1 MDLITIAYLKSILDS
16 TGGGVG
22 QKGDDGKSAYD
33 IAVAHG
39 FIGSEEE
46 WLESLSATLD
56 IEHLTKEEIDSI
68 SYIKNLLRQPIS
80 MMLYVQNHQI

>member
-1 MDLITIAYLKSILDS
+1 MDSLTIAYLKSILGL
-16 TGGGVG
+16 TGGGAG

-39 FIGSEEE
+39 FVGSEEE

-56 IEHLTKEEIDSI
+56 IEHLIKEEIDAI
-68 SYIKNLLRQPIS
+68 SVSDFNNNSHLT
-80 MMLYVQNHQI
+80 

>member
-1 MDLITIAYLKSILDS
+1 MDLITIAYLKSILGS
-16 TGGGVG
+16 TSGGAG

-39 FIGSEEE
+39 FVGSEEE

-56 IEHLTKEEIDSI
+56 IEHLTKEEIDAMFQEET
-68 SYIKNLLRQPIS
+68 N
-80 MMLYVQNHQI
+80 V

>member
-1 MDLITIAYLKSILDS
+1 MDLIAIAYLKSILGL
-16 TGGGVG
+16 TGGGTG

-56 IEHLTKEEIDSI
+56 IEHLTKEEIDA
-68 SYIKNLLRQPIS
+68 
-80 MMLYVQNHQI
+80 MLQEETNV

>member
-1 MDLITIAYLKSILDS
+1 MDLITIAYLKSILGL
-16 TGGGVG
+16 TGGGAG

-56 IEHLTKEEIDSI
+56 IEHLTKEEIDAI
-68 SYIKNLLRQPIS
+68 SVSDFNSAFNSHLT
-80 MMLYVQNHQI
+80 

>member
-1 MDLITIAYLKSILDS
+1 MDLITISYLKSILGS
-16 TGGGVG
+16 TGGGAG
-22 QKGDDGKSAYD
+22 HKGDDDESAYD

-56 IEHLTKEEIDSI
+56 IEHLTKEEIDAMFQEET
-68 SYIKNLLRQPIS
+68 N
-80 MMLYVQNHQI
+80 V

>member
-1 MDLITIAYLKSILDS
+1 MGGSLDLIAIAYLKSILGS
-16 TGGGVG
+16 TGGGAG

-39 FIGSEEE
+39 FVGSEEE

-56 IEHLTKEEIDSI
+56 IEHLTKEEIDAMFQEET
-68 SYIKNLLRQPIS
+68 N
-80 MMLYVQNHQI
+80 V

>member
-1 MDLITIAYLKSILDS
+1 MDSIIIAYLKSILGS

-56 IEHLTKEEIDSI
+56 IEHLTKEEIDAI
-68 SYIKNLLRQPIS
+68 SVSDFKGFSQKSHWLKP
-80 MMLYVQNHQI
+80 MG

>member
-1 MDLITIAYLKSILDS
+1 MDLITIAYLKSILGS

-39 FIGSEEE
+39 FVGSEEE

-56 IEHLTKEEIDSI
+56 IEPLTKEEIDAI
-68 SYIKNLLRQPIS
+68 SVSDFNDTFNSHLT
-80 MMLYVQNHQI
+80 

>member
-1 MDLITIAYLKSILDS
+1 MDLITIAYLKSILGS

-39 FIGSEEE
+39 FVGSEEE

-56 IEHLTKEEIDSI
+56 IEHLTKEEIDAMFQEET
-68 SYIKNLLRQPIS
+68 N
-80 MMLYVQNHQI
+80 V

>member
-1 MDLITIAYLKSILDS
+1 MDLIAIAYLKSILGL
-16 TGGGVG
+16 TGGGTG

-56 IEHLTKEEIDSI
+56 IEHLTKEEIDAMFQEET
-68 SYIKNLLRQPIS
+68 N
-80 MMLYVQNHQI
+80 V

>member
-1 MDLITIAYLKSILDS
+1 MDLITIAYLKSILGL
-16 TGGGVG
+16 TGGGAG

-39 FIGSEEE
+39 FVGSEEE

-56 IEHLTKEEIDSI
+56 IEHLTKEEIDAMFQEET
-68 SYIKNLLRQPIS
+68 N
-80 MMLYVQNHQI
+80 V

>member
-1 MDLITIAYLKSILDS
+1 MDLITIAYLKSILGL
-16 TGGGVG
+16 TGGGTG

-39 FIGSEEE
+39 FVGSEEE

-56 IEHLTKEEIDSI
+56 IEHLTKEEIDAI
-68 SYIKNLLRQPIS
+68 SVSDFNDTL
-80 MMLYVQNHQI
+80 NHT

>member
-1 MDLITIAYLKSILDS
+1 MDLITIAYLKSILGS

-39 FIGSEEE
+39 FVGSEEE

-56 IEHLTKEEIDSI
+56 IEHLTKEEIDAI
-68 SYIKNLLRQPIS
+68 SVSDFNDTFT
-80 MMLYVQNHQI
+80 HT

>member
-1 MDLITIAYLKSILDS
+1 MDLIAIAYLKSILGL
-16 TGGGVG
+16 TGGGTG

-39 FIGSEEE
+39 FVGSEEE

-56 IEHLTKEEIDSI
+56 IEHLTKEEIDAI
-68 SYIKNLLRQPIS
+68 SVSDFNDTL
-80 MMLYVQNHQI
+80 NHT

>member
-1 MDLITIAYLKSILDS
+1 MDLITIAYLKSILGS
-16 TGGGVG
+16 TGGGSG

-39 FIGSEEE
+39 FVGSEEE

-56 IEHLTKEEIDSI
+56 IEHLTKEEIDAMFQEET
-68 SYIKNLLRQPIS
+68 N
-80 MMLYVQNHQI
+80 V

>member
-1 MDLITIAYLKSILDS
+1 MDLITIAYLKSILGL
-16 TGGGVG
+16 TGGGAG

-46 WLESLSATLD
+46 WLESLSATLMLFLYP
-56 IEHLTKEEIDSI
+56 ILMILLT
-68 SYIKNLLRQPIS
+68 RT
-80 MMLYVQNHQI
+80 

>member
-1 MDLITIAYLKSILDS
+1 MDLIAIAYLKSILGS

-22 QKGDDGKSAYD
+22 QKGDNGKSAYD

-56 IEHLTKEEIDSI
+56 IEHLTKEEIDAMFQEET
-68 SYIKNLLRQPIS
+68 N
-80 MMLYVQNHQI
+80 V